1 MAAVWKTPTSLRIPR
16 PRSSDLLLAGGAL
29 SLLLALTLVAGLPVL
44 NRLEAAARLAA
55 LRGNAATFQLAAE
68 SYAARNFGTY
78 PTDPLDL
85 VPYLPG
91 RRAPRNPF
99 SGDRVR
105 FREAP
110 GDLTYA
116 SPTGGKDYVIRAW
129 GFGPAGGSRVL
140 VTLTGRGN

>member
-1 MAAVWKTPTSLRIPR
+1 MLKPLKSLRLPR
-16 PRSSDLLLAGGAL
+16 PRRSDLLLAGGAL
-29 SLLLALTLVAGLPVL
+29 SFLLALTMVVGLPVL

-55 LRGNAATFQLAAE
+55 LRGNAATLQLAAE
-68 SYAARNFGTY
+68 SYAARNRGAY

-91 RRAPRNPF
+91 DRAPRNPF
-99 SGDRVR
+99 NGDRVR
-105 FREAP
+105 FRAAP
-110 GDLTYA
+110 GDLTYD

-140 VTLTGRGN
+140 VTLTSSGT